1 MTGASVLMIR
11 ATELELDAQFPPV
24 PDENVGVATGP
35 DGEQLPALVGLAIP
49 RCGDGDLRDLHGPV
63 AVDEC
68 GRPRFLVTILGADA
82 PLVRFSIGPNHGAW
96 PFNAAAGFVAV
107 SSAGADRFTPGRHW
121 RAAAVVFGAATAGV
135 L

>member
-1 MTGASVLMIR
+1 MTGTSVLMIR
-11 ATELELDAQFPPV
+11 ATTTELDTRFPLV
-24 PDENVGVATGP
+24 PDENVGVAEGP
-35 DGEQLPALVGLAIP
+35 GGEQLPALVGLAIP
-49 RCGDGDLRDLHGPV
+49 HCGPGDLRDLHGQV

-107 SSAGADRFTPGRHW
+107 SAAGTDRFTPGTHW